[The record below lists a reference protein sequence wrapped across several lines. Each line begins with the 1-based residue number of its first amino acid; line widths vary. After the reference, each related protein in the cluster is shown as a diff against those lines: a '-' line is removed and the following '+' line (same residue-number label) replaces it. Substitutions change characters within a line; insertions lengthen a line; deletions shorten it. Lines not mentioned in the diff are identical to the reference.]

1 MFLNI
6 MHDQPV
12 RLLCG
17 CCMLGAGSRL
27 LSRLKRV
34 TTTVGVDNI
43 FPRARLYC
51 EDTQS
56 RRKPQG
62 GGRMLRNWNDVFK
75 YNSWDNVVW
84 DDAQEAAAKSKVEEN
99 SEVMMTPE
107 EIKKLDQE
115 AAAHWDAFYDIHQ
128 NRFFKDRNWLFTEF
142 PELAQTYCV
151 PSNSSEVSSI
161 SESQCEEKLSEVKN
175 TINDTKAERTSVS
188 EEDVK
193 PSGSVAVDG
202 EVINQSLVN
211 DSDESFP
218 GERAK
223 LRILE
228 VGCGVGNTIFPIL
241 KTNNS
246 KEIFVY
252 GCDFS
257 SQAVDIV
264 KASEDYEKDR
274 CFAFVCDIAGDE
286 WNAPF
291 PEGSLD
297 LIVCIFVLSAVH
309 PDKFSLVA
317 QKMASYLR
325 PGGMILFRD
334 YGRYDLAQLRFKKG
348 RCLSE
353 NFYAR
358 GDGTRCYFF
367 TQDEI
372 RQLMM
377 SAGLEEVQNLVDRR
391 LQVNRGKRLTMYRVW
406 VQAKYCKP
414 LQ

>member
-1 MFLNI
+1 MSSEEIDADSAEKRPQFGTRFLLDKKN
-6 MHDQPV
+6 
-12 RLLCG
+12 
-17 CCMLGAGSRL
+17 
-27 LSRLKRV
+27 
-34 TTTVGVDNI
+34 
-43 FPRARLYC
+43 
-51 EDTQS
+51 
-56 RRKPQG
+56 
-62 GGRMLRNWNDVFK
+62 VFEH
-75 YNSWDNVVW
+75 NAWDNVVW